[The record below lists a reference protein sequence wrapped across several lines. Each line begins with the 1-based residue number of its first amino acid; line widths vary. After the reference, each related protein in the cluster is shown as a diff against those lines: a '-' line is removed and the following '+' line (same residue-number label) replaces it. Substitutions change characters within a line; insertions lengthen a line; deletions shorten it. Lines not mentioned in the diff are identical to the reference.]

1 MNAETETPQAE
12 VAEIWPRDGA
22 VRIIGDLLADA
33 ASGSGRWYLLAVLR
47 DTDTS
52 KSYELRV
59 EDGRFDVSVPV
70 TEFGTAGEGP
80 AREGVKWDLY
90 CAPEDRLEES
100 AEKWLRLGRH
110 LDDIADKK
118 KVMVFPAQTSAES
131 GAGVTVR
138 PFYTVNNNLSV
149 ECLPSPSDK
158 ENP

>member
-1 MNAETETPQAE
+1 MNAKTETPQAE

-22 VRIIGDLLADA
+22 VRIVGDLLGGA
-33 ASGSGRWYLLAVLR
+33 APDSGRWFLQAVLR
-47 DTDTS
+47 DTDTRR
-52 KSYELRV
+52 SYELRV

-70 TEFGTAGEGP
+70 EEFGNAGDGLP
-80 AREGVKWDLY
+80 QEGVKWDLY
-90 CAPEDRLEES
+90 CAPEDRLEEP

-131 GAGVTVR
+131 GTGVSVR
-138 PFYTVNNNLSV
+138 PFYTLYNNLSV
-149 ECLPSPSDK
+149 ECLPGPSDK